1 MPGRTRDVDPF
12 HLAWF
17 TSFTAPAWRS
27 TFGGDTGTEW
37 MTGEY
42 YVSMA
47 RQLERAGFDFM
58 MFEDSTMVS
67 EALGGT
73 MEQDLKHS
81 LHSPKLDPF
90 PLLPLL
96 AKATKHMGF
105 IATGSTSFY
114 SPYILAR
121 VMATMDHLTGGR
133 IGWNIVTSSEDVAAQ
148 NYGMDALP
156 PHDERYDRAEEFV
169 QVVKALWDSWEPGAI
184 VMNRETG
191 HYADHTKVHRI
202 DYRGKYHA
210 SRGPLNMPAGP
221 QGHPVLCQAGGSPK
235 GRDFA
240 AKHANA
246 IVATNPNVEK
256 MAAYRADIRER
267 AAKHGRN
274 PDDVKVL
281 FHAAPIIAETTQ
293 EAQAAYH
300 RVFGM
305 DDPLQIEQTL
315 AMTAA
320 VTEIDFFQ
328 YDLDAPMPQDL
339 KTNGHQSVLDD
350 FMKRNEGK
358 TLRESL
364 GERLRLGPLLV
375 GTVSEVAD
383 QMEDI
388 VARTGGDGF
397 LIRAET
403 GLSHTRRYI
412 DEICSGLAPEL
423 RRRGLIRSDYPND
436 LFKQNLLQF

>member
-1 MPGRTRDVDPF
+1 MTTPF

-27 TFGGDTGTEW
+27 SWGGDTGTEW

-67 EALGGT
+67 EGGSGSAY
-73 MEQDLKHS
+73 MDLKHS

-96 AKATKHMGF
+96 AKATKHIGF

-133 IGWNIVTSSEDVAAQ
+133 VGWNIVTSSEDKAAQ
-148 NYGMDALP
+148 NYGMDKLP

-169 QVVKALWDSWEPGAI
+169 EVVKALWDSWEPGAI
-184 VMNRETG
+184 VQDRETG
-191 HYADHTKVHRI
+191 TYADHTKVHTI
-202 DYRGKYHA
+202 DYQGKYHS

-240 AKHANA
+240 AQHANA
-246 IVATNPNVEK
+246 IVATNPNVAK
-256 MAAYRADIRER
+256 MKAYRADVRER
-267 AAKHGRN
+267 AAKFGRD
-274 PDDVKVL
+274 PDEIKVL
-281 FHAAPIIAETTQ
+281 FHAAPVLGETEAEAKLVWERT
-293 EAQAAYH
+293 Y
-300 RVFGM
+300 GM
-305 DDPLQIEQTL
+305 GDPLQIEQTL
-315 AMTAA
+315 SMISA

-328 YDLDAPMPQDL
+328 FDLDAPMPQDL
-339 KTNGHQSVLDD
+339 TTNGHQSILED

-358 TLRESL
+358 TLREAL
-364 GERLRLGPLLV
+364 PERAQLGPQMV
-375 GTVSEVAD
+375 GTISQVAD
-383 QMEDI
+383 RMEEIMDE
-388 VARTGGDGF
+388 VGGDGF

-403 GLSHTRRYI
+403 GLTHSRRYI
-412 DEICSGLAPEL
+412 DEIASGLAPEL
-423 RRRGLIRSDYPND
+423 RRRGLIRTSYDRE
-436 LFKQNLLQF
+436 LFKDNLLAY